1 MEIPLRK
8 APEVFFD
15 QQLWEIFQSYFETP
29 QIALERISGLPEVP
43 GYYYHR
49 EGDRTLPVS
58 YMERWQEVR
67 EAADI
72 GRALLLGL
80 QDQFLK
86 KQIIATG
93 IEFGLNEPE
102 RVEIPPERWL
112 RLWPDFANNMAMAEL
127 KIDDPLCGRSRGTE
141 G

>member
-72 GRALLLGL
+72 GWACRIN
-80 QDQFLK
+80 F
-86 KQIIATG
+86 
-93 IEFGLNEPE
+93 
-102 RVEIPPERWL
+102 
-112 RLWPDFANNMAMAEL
+112 
-127 KIDDPLCGRSRGTE
+127 
-141 G
+141 